1 MSFRYIGKPVPPHD
15 AFQKVTGAATYTV
28 DLELPG
34 MLYAKLVTSTLPH
47 ARIKKI
53 DVSRALEVPGVV
65 KIVTGRDYPYRVGM
79 YAGDRDLLAVDKV
92 TWVGHPV
99 AAVIAETLEAAEKAM
114 DLVDVEYEE
123 LPAIFD
129 PLEALKTDAPLIHE
143 KMEEYRHSPAF
154 KPIPGTNIANKFTL
168 VRGDLR
174 KGFEESDEIIE
185 EEFHI
190 SHVSHCYMEV
200 HNVIAHY
207 HLDGTVEVW
216 TSWQNVAPVR
226 QIMALSLGIP
236 HNKIIVRIPFVGGG
250 FGGKAGLGW
259 EALVAVLSK
268 AAGYRPVK
276 LVLSRKEQFSSAAV
290 REGFHAFAKA
300 GFKEDGAFHAYS
312 VRFILDAGAYADY
325 TVNVGRAVGYS
336 ADGCYEIPN
345 ISVES
350 LTVYTNKIP
359 TTALRGFGYPE
370 SHWVLEQIIDRAAKK
385 LGIDPV
391 ELREMNLLK
400 PGYSYTC
407 TGERLRQDAGD
418 PRKVLKTLV
427 NEIGWGEPLERPLH
441 PWMIR
446 AKGLALFVKG
456 PAQPPNA
463 ASSAILKFNED
474 ASIDLLIATGNF
486 GQGTITAL
494 MQIVAEEFGIPLEK
508 IRVDYIRDTHK
519 SAYTWQTV
527 GSRGLFTDGIAI
539 LRAVEDAKKQIF
551 RVASEV
557 LRCPEDQLELVDGEV
572 RVKGK
577 PWEKIPL
584 QDIVMGY
591 TYPNG
596 NSVGGPII
604 GRGVFMSTHTTYLDP
619 DTGQGNPTIFH
630 TFGGTAVEIEV
641 NLLTGEINVLKAV
654 EVLDLG
660 KVINPLLVKQQTHGG
675 LIMGTSIALYEQI
688 KFDERGWVINP
699 NFTSYYIARIKDLPG
714 GVVGKFIETP
724 QLDGPYGARGIG
736 ELTMI
741 GVAPA
746 IANAIFNSTGV
757 KMDRLPMNPEHV
769 WRTIKERRPDLVEEA
784 MEKFLEY
791 KKAVEVTV

>member
-1 MSFRYIGKPVPPHD
+1 MSFKYIGKPIPPHD
-15 AFQKVTGAATYTV
+15 AFQKVTGTATYTI

-34 MLYAKLVTSTLPH
+34 MLYAKLVTSTVPH

-65 KIVTGRDYPYRVGM
+65 KVVTGRDYPYRVGM

-123 LPAIFD
+123 LPAVFD
-129 PLEALKTDAPLIHE
+129 PLEALKPDAPLIHE

-154 KPIPGTNIANKFTL
+154 KPVPGTNIANKFTL
-168 VRGDLR
+168 IKGDIK

-200 HNVIAHY
+200 QNVIAHY
-207 HLDGTVEVW
+207 HLDGTVEIW

-226 QIMALSLGIP
+226 QIMALSLGIT

-259 EALVAVLSK
+259 EALVAILSK
-268 AAGYRPVK
+268 AAGHRPVK

-300 GFKEDGAFHAYS
+300 GFKKDGRFNAYN
-312 VRFILDAGAYADY
+312 VKFILDAGAYADY

-345 ISVES
+345 IYVES

-370 SHWVLEQIIDRAAKK
+370 SHWVLEQIMDRAAKK
-385 LGIDPV
+385 LGIDPA
-391 ELREMNLLK
+391 EIRLMNLLK
-400 PGYSYTC
+400 PGYSYMG
-407 TGERLRQDAGD
+407 TGERLREDAGD
-418 PRKVLKTLV
+418 PKKVLTTLV
-427 NEIGWGEPLERPLH
+427 DEIGWGKPSEKPSH
-441 PWMIR
+441 PWKIR

-494 MQIVAEEFGIPLEK
+494 MQIVAEEFGLPLEK
-508 IRVDYIRDTHK
+508 IRVDYVRDTHK

-539 LRAVEDAKKQIF
+539 LGAIRDAKKQIF

-604 GRGVFMSTHTTYLDP
+604 GRGIFMSTHTTYLDP

-641 NLLTGEINVLKAV
+641 NLLTGEINILKAV

-675 LIMGTSIALYEQI
+675 LIMGSSISLYEQI

-699 NFTSYYIARIKDLPG
+699 NFTSYYLARIKDIPRE
-714 GVVGKFIETP
+714 VVGRFIETP

-736 ELTMI
+736 EHTMI

-746 IANAIFNSTGV
+746 IANAIFNSIGV
-757 KMDRLPMNPEHV
+757 KMNKLPMNPENV
-769 WRTIKERRPDLVEEA
+769 WRTIKEQRPDLVEEA
-784 MEKFLEY
+784 MKKFSEHR
-791 KKAVEVTV
+791 KTVEVII